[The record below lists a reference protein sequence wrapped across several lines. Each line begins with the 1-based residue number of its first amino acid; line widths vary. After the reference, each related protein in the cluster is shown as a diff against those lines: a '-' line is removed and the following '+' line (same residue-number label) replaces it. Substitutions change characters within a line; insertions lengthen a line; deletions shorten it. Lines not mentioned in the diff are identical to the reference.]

1 MKPAAAELTS
11 DTPGLE
17 IGGCTVFGG
26 LQIVVAE
33 QGEEIPWTPERP
45 DRQAGAAGAEPA

>member
-1 MKPAAAELTS
+1 MKPAGAAEPTS

-33 QGEEIPWTPERP
+33 QGEEIPSWTPERS
-45 DRQAGAAGAEPA
+45 AEPETEPA